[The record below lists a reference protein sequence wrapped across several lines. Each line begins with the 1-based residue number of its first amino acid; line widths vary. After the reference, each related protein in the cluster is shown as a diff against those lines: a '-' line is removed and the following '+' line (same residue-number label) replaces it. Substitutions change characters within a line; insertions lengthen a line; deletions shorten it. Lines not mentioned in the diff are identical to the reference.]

1 MILLIPTIQD
11 CKDVY
16 KLLSADNVN
25 HSRLLKF
32 SKDAADFS
40 TKYQLPHHDFAVNH
54 YNKEDVAMF
63 DFTSIHQAENS
74 SRIFERKGKRLLM
87 CIAGDVLLEVST
99 IMYRH
104 FLSYLSILF
113 YPYARRNL
121 FNNFIRMYKQR
132 ILR

>member
-1 MILLIPTIQD
+1 MILLKPTIQD

-40 TKYQLPHHDFAVNH
+40 TKYQLPHHEFAVNH

-99 IMYRH
+99 IMYKH
-104 FLSYLSILF
+104 FLSFYLTF
-113 YPYARRNL
+113 P
-121 FNNFIRMYKQR
+121 
-132 ILR
+132 